1 MKVLGSIRDIIL
13 ENRYSFY
20 TREFSKIDLSMRLSQ
35 ASNRFFSTFPRC
47 LLEGISLLT
56 IALLAAYLVL
66 IGKKDAIAIIGV
78 IALGSKRLLPSL
90 QLIFNGWASIKSF
103 NSSLDK
109 VFEIVEIKD
118 FVKSKNFLE
127 KNRLKYRNNIK
138 LQNICFRYSSKENN
152 IIDTLNLEI
161 KKGDKVGILGETGS
175 GKSTFID
182 IFIGLLKPDKG
193 SISIDSKNLTGNNY
207 EKEYSILA
215 KFDRTCTSKFLST

>member
-1 MKVLGSIRDIIL
+1 ML
-13 ENRYSFY
+13 
-20 TREFSKIDLSMRLSQ
+20 REFSKIDLSMRLSQ
-35 ASNRFFSTFPRC
+35 ASNRFSTFPRY

-78 IALGSKRLLPSL
+78 IALGSQRLLPSL

-109 VFEIVEIKD
+109 VFEIVEIKR
-118 FVKSKNFLE
+118 FCKIKNFLE

-152 IIDTLNLEI
+152 IMRHTKLRN
-161 KKGDKVGILGETGS
+161 KK
-175 GKSTFID
+175 
-182 IFIGLLKPDKG
+182 
-193 SISIDSKNLTGNNY
+193 
-207 EKEYSILA
+207 
-215 KFDRTCTSKFLST
+215 R